1 VFIKAQVNSNIGNQ
15 VVFDPQ
21 PNDNW
26 FHQMVHYWMLG
37 HIILQTCEAHFVDS
51 NVSYTLKNKQQIRRR
66 SNLKYM
72 LVIYWCHGVCK
83 IIIVDD
89 DNPIHVGCII
99 GKLHMIFSLGYMF
112 LSIYE
117 RQ

>member
-1 VFIKAQVNSNIGNQ
+1 MFIKDQVSSNIGND
-15 VVFDPQ
+15 VVIDPQ
-21 PNDNW
+21 PNDNI

-37 HIILQTCEAHFVDS
+37 HVIPQTCEAHCVDS
-51 NVSYTLKNKQQIRRR
+51 NVSYTLKNKQQIKRP

-72 LVIYWCHGVCK
+72 FVIYWCHGVSK

-99 GKLHMIFSLGYMF
+99 GKSHMIFFTWLYV
-112 LSIYE
+112 
-117 RQ
+117 